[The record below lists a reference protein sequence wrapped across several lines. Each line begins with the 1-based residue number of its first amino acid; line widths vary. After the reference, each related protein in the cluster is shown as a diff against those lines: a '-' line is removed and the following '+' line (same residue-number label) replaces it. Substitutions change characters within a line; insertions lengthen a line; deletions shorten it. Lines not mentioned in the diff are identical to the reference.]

1 MQKRAVRL
9 SNQRN
14 LVHIPCKKVLTKET
28 NLKLAAL
35 NVRSLCNKSFLI
47 NNLISSF
54 NLDFMFLTETW
65 LDKNTGNIV
74 LVESTPPNYKHES
87 EIRENKKGGGVSA
100 LFRDNI
106 ATRRLSFG
114 VFSSFEYVSFKI
126 ELKQTPPLLCIVMY
140 KPPQHSQSFID
151 DFTEMLS
158 VVCTDFDGLVIT
170 GDFNVHVD
178 NVNDRNA
185 KELNAVLKT
194 FGLIQHVSCPTHSR
208 GHTLDLLITRGVT
221 IYNVSVVDVALSDHF
236 CVFFDLSV
244 APKPPPGPAVVQRRQ
259 INEST
264 RAQFVEMINPEN
276 VSGANVDEMLNSV
289 TSSILNVLDAIAPMK
304 VQLRKHRQK
313 APWRNDDLVRA
324 QKQQCRR
331 AERKWRKS
339 KLQVHYGIYKAELYA
354 YNQILCRTR
363 ERYFSEIIGSC
374 SSNSRILFTTVNRLT
389 NPPTQLPIELV
400 CTPKCNEFAVFFN
413 DKVQGIKKAIN
424 STTHITIE
432 RPPTH
437 SKLTHFIPVTDQTV
451 QETITRLSSS
461 TCCLDVLPTRFLK
474 SVLNS
479 VLPSIT
485 QIVNMSLQSGIF
497 PEALKTAVIK
507 PLLKKSG
514 LDPTVLNNYRPISNL
529 PFLGKVLEKVVY
541 QQLTDFLLLNNSFD
555 VFQSG
560 FRPHHSTE
568 TALIKVTNDIRLNT
582 DDGKVSVLILLD
594 LSAAFDTV
602 DHGILLHR
610 LQDWVGISGS
620 ALSWLKSYL
629 EDRKYF
635 VEIGSC
641 VSDYMGLNCGVPQG
655 SILGPLLFN
664 LYMLPLGQLI
674 RSNNI
679 SYHNY
684 ADDTQIYVSLRTGEY
699 GPVDSLNHCLQQIS
713 AWMQNNFLQLNSD
726 KTEVIVFGPQ
736 KQREIVSSYLHSLS
750 LKPSNQVRNLGV
762 IMDSDLNFNSHI
774 KSVTS
779 AAFYHLK
786 NIAKIKNI
794 ISKRDLEILI
804 HAFVSSRLDYCNGLL
819 TGLSK
824 RAVKQLQYIQNAAAR
839 VLTKTRKYD
848 HIGPVLRSLHWLPV
862 PQRIDFKAALLVYK
876 SLHGHAP
883 KYISDMLVPYE
894 PSRTLRTSG
903 TSLLLI
909 PRVRTKQGESAFQYS
924 AAKIWN
930 SLPEVVR
937 QASSVFMLKSRLK
950 TFLFSRVYD

>member
-1 MQKRAVRL
+1 MSVWL
-9 SNQRN
+9 MSPS
-14 LVHIPCKKVLTKET
+14 LIISVYSLT
-28 NLKLAAL
+28 
-35 NVRSLCNKSFLI
+35 
-47 NNLISSF
+47 
-54 NLDFMFLTETW
+54 
-65 LDKNTGNIV
+65 
-74 LVESTPPNYKHES
+74 
-87 EIRENKKGGGVSA
+87 
-100 LFRDNI
+100 
-106 ATRRLSFG
+106 
-114 VFSSFEYVSFKI
+114 
-126 ELKQTPPLLCIVMY
+126 
-140 KPPQHSQSFID
+140 
-151 DFTEMLS
+151 
-158 VVCTDFDGLVIT
+158 
-170 GDFNVHVD
+170 
-178 NVNDRNA
+178 
-185 KELNAVLKT
+185 
-194 FGLIQHVSCPTHSR
+194 
-208 GHTLDLLITRGVT
+208 
-221 IYNVSVVDVALSDHF
+221 
-236 CVFFDLSV
+236 V

-264 RAQFVEMINPEN
+264 RAQFVEMIDLEN
-276 VSGANVDEMLNSV
+276 ASGGNVDEMLNSV

-304 VQLRKHRQK
+304 VKLRKHRQK

-331 AERKWRKS
+331 AERKWRTS
-339 KLQVHYGIYKAELYA
+339 KLQVHYEMYKGELYA

-374 SSNSRILFTTVNRLT
+374 SSNSRVLFTTVNRVT

-451 QETITRLSSS
+451 QETITHLSLS

-555 VFQSG
+555 AFQSG

-610 LQDWVGISGS
+610 LQDWVSISGS

-635 VEIGSC
+635 VQIGSC
-641 VSDYMGLNCGVPQG
+641 VSDYMALTCGVPQG

-684 ADDTQIYVSLRTGEY
+684 ADDTQIYVSLTTGEY
-699 GPVDSLNHCLQQIS
+699 GPVDSLSHCLQQIS
-713 AWMQNNFLQLNSD
+713 SWMQNNFLQLNSN
-726 KTEVIVFGPQ
+726 KTEVIIFGPQ
-736 KQREIVSSYLHSLS
+736 KQRESVATFILCL
-750 LKPSNQVRNLGV
+750 
-762 IMDSDLNFNSHI
+762 LNPQI
-774 KSVTS
+774 KSET
-779 AAFYHLK
+779 
-786 NIAKIKNI
+786 
-794 ISKRDLEILI
+794 
-804 HAFVSSRLDYCNGLL
+804 
-819 TGLSK
+819 
-824 RAVKQLQYIQNAAAR
+824 
-839 VLTKTRKYD
+839 
-848 HIGPVLRSLHWLPV
+848 
-862 PQRIDFKAALLVYK
+862 
-876 SLHGHAP
+876 
-883 KYISDMLVPYE
+883 
-894 PSRTLRTSG
+894 
-903 TSLLLI
+903 
-909 PRVRTKQGESAFQYS
+909 
-924 AAKIWN
+924 
-930 SLPEVVR
+930 
-937 QASSVFMLKSRLK
+937 
-950 TFLFSRVYD
+950 

>member
-1 MQKRAVRL
+1 
-9 SNQRN
+9 
-14 LVHIPCKKVLTKET
+14 
-28 NLKLAAL
+28 
-35 NVRSLCNKSFLI
+35 
-47 NNLISSF
+47 
-54 NLDFMFLTETW
+54 
-65 LDKNTGNIV
+65 
-74 LVESTPPNYKHES
+74 
-87 EIRENKKGGGVSA
+87 
-100 LFRDNI
+100 
-106 ATRRLSFG
+106 
-114 VFSSFEYVSFKI
+114 
-126 ELKQTPPLLCIVMY
+126 
-140 KPPQHSQSFID
+140 
-151 DFTEMLS
+151 
-158 VVCTDFDGLVIT
+158 
-170 GDFNVHVD
+170 
-178 NVNDRNA
+178 
-185 KELNAVLKT
+185 
-194 FGLIQHVSCPTHSR
+194 
-208 GHTLDLLITRGVT
+208 
-221 IYNVSVVDVALSDHF
+221 
-236 CVFFDLSV
+236 
-244 APKPPPGPAVVQRRQ
+244 
-259 INEST
+259 
-264 RAQFVEMINPEN
+264 
-276 VSGANVDEMLNSV
+276 
-289 TSSILNVLDAIAPMK
+289 MK
-304 VQLRKHRQK
+304 VKLRKHRQK

-424 STTHITIE
+424 STTHITIQ

-437 SKLTHFIPVTDQTV
+437 SKLTHFVPVTDQIV

-497 PEALKTAVIK
+497 PEALKTTVIK

-620 ALSWLKSYL
+620 VLSWLKSYL

-684 ADDTQIYVSLRTGEY
+684 ADDTQIYVSLTTGEY

-736 KQREIVSSYLHSLS
+736 KQRESVSSYLHSLS

-786 NIAKIKNI
+786 NIAKNI

-839 VLTKTRKYD
+839 VLTRTRKYD
-848 HIGPVLRSLHWLPV
+848 HISPVLRSLHWLPV

-876 SLHGHAP
+876 SLHGRAP

-903 TSLLLI
+903 AGLLLI

-930 SLPEVVR
+930 SLPEGVR
-937 QASSVFMLKSRLK
+937 QASSVSMFKSRLK